1 MSVQTPLI
9 AGAAAQGATA
19 DTYTQLADLQI
30 RGTDAKLARMIPLT
44 SVNGSAA
51 SGDDAI
57 EVVQG
62 VVGTTGALL
71 VAVQAV
77 IHQSGGDQRSLLTL
91 NYGQANPIAEIPLN
105 TEGAVSL
112 AATQDR
118 TVNVI
123 AFEEEY
129 QLAWVG
135 ANATALDPTDVAPLQ
150 VAPSALMV
158 NQRGD
163 MRNVLVYNAASPSV
177 TTLSVD
183 YVFNKRAFN
192 MKALADYRAEWMGVL
207 NEILRRLL
215 QRVKD
220 CVCEHLLVDCPTCDE
235 TDRLI
240 LACVEIRAKQVYN
253 ICNFHRREVVTFP
266 KLFYWLSAIPII
278 PLVTAAIERVCCA
291 ALARPSASL
300 NKEGTS
306 IVSAKVLNQ
315 NAVRLQTVDFDLMQ
329 KALSSY
335 LKMTSSFGA
344 QALVRKLGGEGNLSP
359 GGTCGRARESNVRDR
374 EADAGAVRR
383 ERQPRHSDGRG
394 VRGQHDRKDQ
404 RGTRRTQ
411 SGRQGGSLHAERQGG
426 VLYASQ
432 GRDASRNGRLRRCR
446 HDRDAHAA
454 GERSGSQPPRFA
466 CASRRADR
474 SAEEGSG
481 YSACVAGEEESAGAG
496 AGSATTFTEPQEERE
511 IAAGLT
517 IPMPPATA
525 GLQLQVRA
533 PKIGPSR

>member
-1 MSVQTPLI
+1 M
-9 AGAAAQGATA
+9 
-19 DTYTQLADLQI
+19 
-30 RGTDAKLARMIPLT
+30 
-44 SVNGSAA
+44 
-51 SGDDAI
+51 
-57 EVVQG
+57 
-62 VVGTTGALL
+62 GTTGALL

-163 MRNVLVYNAASPSV
+163 MRNVLAYNAASPSV
-177 TTLSVD
+177 TALSVD
-183 YVFNKRAFN
+183 YVFNKRTFN

-278 PLVTAAIERVCCA
+278 PLMTAAIERICCA

-300 NKEGTS
+300 NKEGTG

-315 NAVRLQTVDFDLMQ
+315 NAVRLQTVDFDQMQ

-335 LKMTSSFGA
+335 LKMTSSFGG
-344 QALVRKLGGEGNLSP
+344 QALVRKLGGETKFEP
-359 GGTCGRARESNVRDR
+359 GGTCGCARESNVCNR

-383 ERQPRHSDGRG
+383 ERQSRHSLDSAFEGSLIERIG
-394 VRGQHDRKDQ
+394 TVPIGLNPGDKVDLYTRNGKVVFYTQARAGIVQQERTVSGAADTTATL
-404 RGTRRTQ
+404 TRRV
-411 SGRQGGSLHAERQGG
+411 SDLEASHRDSLAQ
-426 VLYASQ
+426 
-432 GRDASRNGRLRRCR
+432 RDAQIAALKKDLDAVRALVQKSTPPAPEPTRR
-446 HDRDAHAA
+446 A
-454 GERSGSQPPRFA
+454 
-466 CASRRADR
+466 ASRKK
-474 SAEEGSG
+474 SA
-481 YSACVAGEEESAGAG
+481 
-496 AGSATTFTEPQEERE
+496 
-511 IAAGLT
+511 
-517 IPMPPATA
+517 
-525 GLQLQVRA
+525 
-533 PKIGPSR
+533 K